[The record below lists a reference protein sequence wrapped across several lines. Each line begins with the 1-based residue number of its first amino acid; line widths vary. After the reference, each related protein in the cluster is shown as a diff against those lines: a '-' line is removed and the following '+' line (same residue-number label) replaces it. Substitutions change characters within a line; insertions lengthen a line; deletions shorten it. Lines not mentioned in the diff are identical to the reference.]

1 MSVLLSTRVRAVLVS
16 RFVSLTG
23 TNMTT
28 VALPWFVLATTGST
42 EKMGIVLACQ
52 TLPAFALGI
61 PGGSVVAWLG
71 PRRALVVGDALRA
84 PLLAAVP
91 LLHAAGELSFP
102 TLLVLVTTIGVFS
115 VPYAAA
121 SSSLLPEIVGE
132 DEQEVA
138 HAQASLQVAI
148 QVTGIL
154 GPVAAGALIP
164 LIGAPRLLYLD
175 AASYAVSA
183 IIVVAFIHVGRAVA
197 TANRRRGAI
206 AGVRHV
212 FSDSL
217 LASIVSVG
225 LVAHVG
231 LAALFASL
239 PALAFDHFHDARV
252 AGALFSADAV
262 GSVVGAL
269 LTMRL
274 ARRVKPL
281 RLGIVGFALMS
292 APLWLLTMATPLAL
306 SLAVMFLFGL
316 GGPLGI
322 APISAIMTTR
332 APADIRPQVVAAF
345 LSITSAGTPL
355 GAAVTGY
362 AIAHAGFRTT
372 YGAVAAAMTL
382 ATLLLV
388 WCVRRVSA
396 LPAAVPSPS

>member
-1 MSVLLSTRVRAVLVS
+1 MAALRAVLLS
-16 RFVSLTG
+16 RFISLTG
-23 TNMTT
+23 TNMTV

-42 EKMGIVLACQ
+42 AKMGLVLACQ

-61 PGGSVVAWLG
+61 PGGSVVAALG
-71 PRRALVVGDALRA
+71 SRRALVIGDAARA
-84 PLLAAVP
+84 PLLASVP
-91 LLHAAGELSFP
+91 ILHATGGLSFP
-102 TLLVLVTTIGVFS
+102 VLLVLVTAIGVFS

-132 DEQEVA
+132 DEHEVSR
-138 HAQASLQVAI
+138 AQASLQVAI
-148 QVTGIL
+148 QVTGIV

-183 IIVVAFIHVGRAVA
+183 FVVFAFVRVGRAVA
-197 TANRRRGAI
+197 AANRRRGAL

-212 FSDSL
+212 FSDPL
-217 LASIVSVG
+217 LGSIVTVA

-239 PALAFDHFHDARV
+239 PALAFRELHDARA
-252 AGALFSADAV
+252 AGLLFTADAV
-262 GSVVGAL
+262 GSVLGGL
-269 LTMRL
+269 LAMRL

-281 RLGIVGFALMS
+281 RLGIVGFAFMS
-292 APLWLLTMATPLAL
+292 APLWLLTLGTPLAL
-306 SLAVMFLFGL
+306 AVAVMFLFGI
-316 GGPLGI
+316 GGPLGVS
-322 APISAIMTTR
+322 PISAIMTTR
-332 APADIRPQVVAAF
+332 APAEIRPQVVAAF

-362 AIAHAGFRTT
+362 AIERAGFRFT
-372 YGAVAAAMTL
+372 YGAVAGAMTL

-388 WCVRRVSA
+388 WCVRRVNA
-396 LPAAVPSPS
+396 LPAAVPTLS